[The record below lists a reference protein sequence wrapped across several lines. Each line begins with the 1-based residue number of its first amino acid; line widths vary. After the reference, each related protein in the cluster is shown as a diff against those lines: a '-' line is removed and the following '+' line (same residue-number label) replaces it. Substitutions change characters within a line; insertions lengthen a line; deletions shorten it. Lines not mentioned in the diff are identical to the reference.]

1 MSLMKVLVRV
11 PNWIGDSVLAR
22 PAIES
27 IVAHFSDGEVWLS
40 ASDWVS
46 DLFLSE
52 PGISGIVPLAPV
64 KDFSG
69 LQAAARQLRRER
81 FEAGILLTNSFGS
94 ALLFLMAGI
103 PERWGYAADGRRP
116 LLTKAVRRKSPESP
130 RHQLHYYLELVSGL
144 GMTPRPPQ
152 LRLTAPPEEKEQAR
166 RRLLDLGIDPE
177 RPLVLLSPGAAYGP
191 AKRWPASRFARLA
204 SLFQAQNDA
213 AVLIIGSAEEAEV
226 AEAIVSSMEK
236 RAAVLT
242 GQTTLPQLMGL
253 ISLASLFVSNDTGPM
268 HLANALH
275 VPVVAIYGP
284 TDPAVTGPF
293 EEPATVIKKDTPCWP
308 CAYRACPYDHRCM
321 TRVEPEEVH
330 RAAGELWRR

>member
-1 MSLMKVLVRV
+1 MKILIRV
-11 PNWIGDSVLAR
+11 PNWIGDSVLAL

-27 IVAHFSDGEVWLS
+27 IVGHFSGGEAWLN
-40 ASDWVS
+40 AADWVK
-46 DLFLSE
+46 DLFSSQGKIAGVL
-52 PGISGIVPLAPV
+52 PLPPV
-64 KDFSG
+64 NDLNS
-69 LQAAARQLRRER
+69 LRAAARNLKGHR
-81 FEAGILLTNSFGS
+81 FETGILLTNSFGS

-116 LLTKAVRRKSPESP
+116 LLTRAVRRKSPESP
-130 RHQLHYYLELVSGL
+130 RHQLHYYLDLVSGL
-144 GMTPRPPQ
+144 GMKHRPPQ
-152 LRLTAPPEEKEQAR
+152 LRLAAAPEEKERAR
-166 RRLLDLGIDPE
+166 RRLLDLGIDLK
-177 RPLVLLSPGAAYGP
+177 RPLVILSPGAAYGS
-191 AKRWPASRFARLA
+191 AKRWPASRFGQLA

-213 AVLIIGSAEEAEV
+213 AVLIIGSAAEAKV
-226 AEAIVSSMEK
+226 AESIVSSMEK

-293 EEPATVIKKDTPCWP
+293 EQPAAVIRKDTPCWP

-321 TRVEPEEVH
+321 TRIEPEEVH
-330 RAAGELWRR
+330 RAAGELWQR